1 MKSVLHV
8 CICLQTQTN
17 TLKDN
22 TLYQP
27 HINIQVY
34 YNKVNTLIY
43 YVNI

>member
-8 CICLQTQTN
+8 CICLQIQTN
-17 TLKDN
+17 TLKAN

-34 YNKVNTLIY
+34 YTGVNSLMLIFKS
-43 YVNI
+43 